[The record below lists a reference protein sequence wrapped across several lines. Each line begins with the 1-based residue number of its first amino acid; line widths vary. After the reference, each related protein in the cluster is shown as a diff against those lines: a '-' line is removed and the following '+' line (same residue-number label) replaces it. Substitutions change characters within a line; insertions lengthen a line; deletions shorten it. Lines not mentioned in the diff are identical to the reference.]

1 MRPKTVGAEWCRTIN
16 EGDYN
21 STKITGTIYYSLDE
35 EEDAEGCLQL
45 AILECRDAVEGSAPK
60 KHRRVTVKTT
70 KYLAGMEIEED
81 GVN

>member
-45 AILECRDAVEGSAPK
+45 AIQECRNAVESSAPK
-60 KHRRVTVKTT
+60 KHRRVTVKVT

-81 GVN
+81 GIN